1 MKKHPLRSAGAYCAA
16 LWLGL
21 TTLGAAAAPQYD
33 PGASATEIRL
43 GNIAPYSGPA
53 SSFSVASKT
62 EAAYF
67 RMINEQG
74 GINGRKIT
82 FISYDDGAL
91 PPKAVEQTRK
101 LVESDNVLLVFQS
114 LGTASNSA
122 IQPYLNGKKVP
133 QLFVGTGATRFGD
146 PKKFPWSMNWPPSYE
161 IEGYIYAKY
170 ILETHGSAKV
180 AVLYQNDDF
189 GKDILR
195 GLKEGLGTQSAAKI
209 VAQEPYEVSDPTV
222 DSRVLA
228 LKASGADVVVNAATP
243 KFAAQAI
250 RKMSDIGWS
259 PVHLVTSVANSV
271 GSVMTPAGLANSKGI
286 LSASYMKDPT
296 DVTWASDAAQ
306 KEWEGFLQKYYPDAD
321 RTNNM
326 TVYGYLAAQLMVQV
340 LKQSGDNLT
349 RRNIMDQAASIK
361 DLKLGMLLP
370 GISLNTSPTN
380 FSPVNQMQMMRF
392 DSTRWQMFGPVISA
406 TETAKK

>member
-1 MKKHPLRSAGAYCAA
+1 MKYSLAPAAVHVAA
-16 LWLGL
+16 LWIGL
-21 TTLGAAAAPQYD
+21 ASFAASAAPQYD
-33 PGASATEIRL
+33 NGASATEVRI

-67 RMINEQG
+67 KMINEQG

-82 FISYDDGAL
+82 FITYDDGFM
-91 PPKAVEQTRK
+91 PPKAVEQARR
-101 LVESDNVLLVFQS
+101 LIESDNALLIFQS
-114 LGTASNSA
+114 LGTASNAA

-133 QLFVGTGATRFGD
+133 QLFVGSGATRFGD
-146 PKKFPWSMNWPPSYE
+146 AKKFPWTMNWPPNYE
-161 IEGYIYAKY
+161 TEGRIYARY
-170 ILETHGSAKV
+170 ISENHATAKI

-189 GKDILR
+189 GKDILK
-195 GLKEGLGTQSAAKI
+195 GLKAGLGDQAASRI

-222 DSRVLA
+222 DSRILA
-228 LKASGADVVVNAATP
+228 MKATGADVVVNAATP

-271 GSVMTPAGLANSKGI
+271 GSVMAPAGLDISKGI

-296 DVTWASDAAQ
+296 DATWASDAAQ
-306 KEWEGFLQKYYPDAD
+306 KEWESFLQKYYPDAD

-349 RRNIMDQAASIK
+349 RKNIMDQAANIK

-370 GISLNTSPTN
+370 GISLNTSATN

-392 DSTRWQMFGPVISA
+392 DGARWQMFGPVLSA
-406 TETAKK
+406 SDTAKK